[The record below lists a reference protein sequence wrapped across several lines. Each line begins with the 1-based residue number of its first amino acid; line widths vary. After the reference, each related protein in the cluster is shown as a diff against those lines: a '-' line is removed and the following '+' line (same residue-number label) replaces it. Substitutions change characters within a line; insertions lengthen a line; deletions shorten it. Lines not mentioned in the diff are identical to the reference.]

1 MTHKNEFQS
10 SGLSPSASNGPDFT
24 VRDEGSILLL
34 TPRTE
39 PACSWINEHI
49 GRDNGFQPYYPTIVI
64 EPRYVIA
71 ILEGI
76 RVAGL
81 EIESGA

>member
-10 SGLSPSASNGPDFT
+10 SGLSPSPSNGPDFT
-24 VRDEGSILLL
+24 IRNEGSILLL
-34 TPRTE
+34 TPHTE
-39 PACSWINEHI
+39 VAHNWINEHI
-49 GRDNGFQPYYPTIVI
+49 GRDNGFQPYYPTVVI

-81 EIESGA
+81 EIE

>member
-1 MTHKNEFQS
+1 MTHVNEFQS
-10 SGLSPSASNGPDFT
+10 SGTSPSADFT
-24 VRDEGSILLL
+24 THDEGSIVLL
-34 TPRTE
+34 TPHTD
-39 PACSWINEHI
+39 PARLWIDEHV
-49 GRDNGFQPYYPTIVI
+49 GPDNGFQPYYPTIVI

-81 EIESGA
+81 EIES

>member
-1 MTHKNEFQS
+1 MTHVNEFQS
-10 SGLSPSASNGPDFT
+10 SGTSPSADFT
-24 VRDEGSILLL
+24 IRDQGSILLL
-34 TPRTE
+34 TPRTG
-39 PACSWINEHI
+39 PALLWIDEQI

-76 RVAGL
+76 R
-81 EIESGA
+81 ESGLGVRR

>member
-1 MTHKNEFQS
+1 MTHVNEFES
-10 SGLSPSASNGPDFT
+10 SGTSPSVNFT
-24 VRDEGSILLL
+24 IRDEGSILLL

-39 PACSWINEHI
+39 LARNWTDEHI

-81 EIESGA
+81 EIES

>member
-10 SGLSPSASNGPDFT
+10 SGTSPSADFT

-34 TPRTE
+34 SPLTE
-39 PACSWINEHI
+39 PARNWIDQHI
-49 GRDNGFQPYYPTIVI
+49 GPDNGFQPYYPTIVI

-81 EIESGA
+81 EIGS

>member
-1 MTHKNEFQS
+1 MTHSNEFQS
-10 SGLSPSASNGPDFT
+10 SGTSPSNGPDFT

-34 TPRTE
+34 TPHTE
-39 PACSWINEHI
+39 PARTWIDRHV
-49 GRDNGFQPYYPTIVI
+49 GPDNGFQPYYPTIVI

-76 RVAGL
+76 RAGGL
-81 EIESGA
+81 EIES

>member
-10 SGLSPSASNGPDFT
+10 SGLSPSKVPDFII
-24 VRDEGSILLL
+24 RDEGSILLL

-39 PACSWINEHI
+39 LARNWIDEHI

-71 ILEGI
+71 ILERI

-81 EIESGA
+81 EIES

>member
-24 VRDEGSILLL
+24 IRNEGSILLL
-34 TPRTE
+34 TPHTE
-39 PACSWINEHI
+39 VARNWINEHI
-49 GRDNGFQPYYPTIVI
+49 GPDNGFQPYYPTVVI

-81 EIESGA
+81 EIKS